1 MGKMQSID
9 DAIIRRVL
17 QGRTEEF
24 RFLVR
29 RHSAD
34 VVSFVGRMI
43 PRAEDVEEV
52 VQDTFVAAYRSLASY
67 EAGRASFSTWLS
79 RIAYYTALHWFRDR
93 REATIYLE
101 DNEALLARISDEEAD
116 RLWEEA
122 PENEAERLD
131 MALMQ
136 LKAGERM
143 LVHLFYYEGKSLAEI
158 GYILGVEPG
167 TLATRLCR
175 IRKKLYIIIKGTKK

>member
-1 MGKMQSID
+1 MLPID
-9 DAIIRRVL
+9 ETIIQRVL
-17 QGRTEEF
+17 EGRTEEF
-24 RFLVR
+24 RFLIR
-29 RHSAD
+29 RHRAE
-34 VVSFVGRMI
+34 VVAFVGRMI

-52 VQDTFVAAYRSLASY
+52 VQDAFVAAYRSLASY
-67 EAGRASFSTWLS
+67 DARRASFSTWLS
-79 RIAYYTALHWFRDR
+79 RIAYYTVVHWFRDR
-93 REATIYLE
+93 RETTVYLE

-122 PENEAERLD
+122 PESEAERLD
-131 MALMQ
+131 TALMQ
-136 LKAGERM
+136 LKAEERM

-175 IRKKLYIIIKGTKK
+175 IRKKLYIIIKENRK